1 MSESPYDL
9 MANYDYRKTEEYKR
23 HERALARVR
32 AMTREEKRQTL
43 IDAGILNEAGE
54 LVERYGGTAPNPED

>member
-1 MSESPYDL
+1 MSESPYDI
-9 MANYDYRKTEEYKR
+9 MANYDYRKTEEYKL
-23 HERALARVR
+23 HERAMAELD
-32 AMTREEKRQTL
+32 AMTPEEQRQTL

>member
-1 MSESPYDL
+1 MSKDPYDIF
-9 MANYDYRKTEEYKR
+9 ANYDYRQTEEYKR
-23 HERALARVR
+23 DERAMEELD
-32 AMTREEKRQTL
+32 AMTPEEQRQTL

>member
-1 MSESPYDL
+1 MSKDPYDIF
-9 MANYDYRKTEEYKR
+9 ANYDYRQTEEYKL

-32 AMTREEKRQTL
+32 AMTREERRQTM
-43 IDAGILNEAGE
+43 IDAGILNEDGE